1 MSVAV
6 ASIRAVTVSMS
17 VFGFVQTG
25 GFAAVFAGLFVLSQ
39 SLGLNVF
46 LLIFISNEWGL

>member
-6 ASIRAVTVSMS
+6 ASMRVVMVSMS

-25 GFAAVFAGLFVLSQ
+25 GFAAVFAGLSIF
-39 SLGLNVF
+39 GIKFF
-46 LLIFISNEWGL
+46 LAHICFK